1 MFHNY
6 LSYILMY
13 LDRKIK
19 EYRKFLYEKLI
30 ERFDKRISYEEFQK
44 HNDEYIDLLKNYNRY
59 YYHMD

>member
-1 MFHNY
+1 
-6 LSYILMY
+6 MY

-30 ERFDKRISYEEFQK
+30 ERFDKRITYQDFQK
-44 HNDEYIDLLKNYNRY
+44 YNNEYIDLLKNYNRY